1 MKKLTLILSI
11 VLTVALMA
19 GVGMGY
25 KFLSDAQPEI
35 LEPDDVVKHEIIV
48 DDEIKVYIGQ
58 KNYISPYLISNDGTV
73 ETARFDYA
81 SSCDS
86 ISVGFDG
93 LITIQAIPDEDVY
106 VNISERNT
114 GTSKRIKLNIIQS
127 LESVLGLIA
136 PDGDLIQ
143 GPQKL
148 VVGNTY
154 ALSVITEPNGLS
166 IENYCTVTTTDSSGA
181 LKEVFNISYDGD
193 KVLLTV
199 VGIGKGKIS
208 IRVVNDNNDEIHYS
222 NIEFESSMTD
232 ETLAN
237 KILQQ
242 SGKTLLSKGDLEQI
256 DSIVIDNS
264 ITDLGSLKALPNLST
279 VFIEGTDVLKFED
292 KQDTYWYRVP
302 ETLFYEYYSNEE
314 WSGYQSKLLPFDDD
328 LSGLYVVYHSEK
340 ATEVLFEKIHI
351 GYELNKY
358 ETTGYENTSWRD
370 LEGNV
375 ITNQDV
381 QSVTRNGIHVYAVWE
396 PIEYNIVYHIRDFS
410 ITATDTW
417 NYETNQTMRNMAS
430 FDETI
435 ERTGYRFSGWTDN
448 SGASIFSSNVK
459 YEAGESYTQLT
470 DIQGKTIHLYDL
482 WEPIEYTI
490 VFDTPEDSAAI
501 ADMTVSYS
509 KAYTLPVA
517 SRPGYKFVSWK
528 TETGDL
534 LLSGMNDKNLSTVDN
549 AEVVLTPVF
558 DQIQYKIVF
567 DLDGGLAP
575 LDENMVTGAEVTL
588 NYTQQYTLP
597 TLTKNGYT
605 GYSWVC
611 STNGKTYSSTETV
624 YKEFTTECTVTFK
637 AVWTA
642 AVYTINYDCVGGSYE
657 DQETLTSGRFWNDG
671 SSLITPAREGY
682 TFIGWFDE
690 EREFTYS
697 PEGTEWSDNLIHS
710 TDESGSTFNLK
721 AQWSPN
727 SYIVTLGPDGGSVTP
742 NTISVVFDSTYG
754 TLPTPSKTG
763 YTFVG
768 WYLSET
774 KINNTTK
781 VTTASDHTLTAHWS
795 ANQYTVSFDSAGGSS
810 CSSITV
816 TYGSTY
822 GSLPTPSHDNVSG
835 SGGYTTYSFAG
846 WYLNGVAVS
855 NGTTVSTPVDHT
867 LTASW
872 NSSWVS
878 TSSGGGG
885 GCLVEGT
892 LITLADGTKKPVEEL
907 KMDEEIIVFNHET
920 GQYQVGK
927 IWFIVHGELPRENRE
942 ILRLAFS
949 DGTEIEI
956 AHEHALF
963 DATLAKYVYLSPSN
977 AEAYVGHEFL
987 NFANNNGDFLV
998 GKVTL
1003 VDVEVAMK
1011 SVKVY
1016 SPISELHLNVIAN
1029 DMITA
1034 TTSLFNLNEMINAY
1048 AYDGNGKYIAEERIS
1063 DIQRYGEYS
1072 YEEFSEFFSENEYNA
1087 SPLRYLKV
1095 AVGKGLITREDIE
1108 ALIVACVSLGY
1119 MEAP

>member
-1 MKKLTLILSI
+1 MKKLTLILST
-11 VLTVALMA
+11 VLTVVLIA
-19 GVGMGY
+19 GIGIGY
-25 KFLSDAQPEI
+25 KFLSDAQS
-35 LEPDDVVKHEIIV
+35 DDVVKYEIIV
-48 DDEIKVYIGQ
+48 EDEIKVYIGQ
-58 KNYISPYLISNDGTV
+58 NNYISPYLISDDGMV
-73 ETARFDYA
+73 ETARFDYE
-81 SSCDS
+81 SSCDD
-86 ISVGFDG
+86 ISVEFDG
-93 LITIQAIPDEDVY
+93 LITIQSVPNEEVY
-106 VNISERNT
+106 IIITERNT
-114 GTSKRIKLNIIQS
+114 GISKRIKLNIIQS

-136 PDGDLIQ
+136 PDGDLIR

-148 VVGNTY
+148 VLGNTY

-166 IENYCTVTTTDSSGA
+166 IENYCTVTTTDGSGFS
-181 LKEVFNISYDGD
+181 KDVFDISYDGN

-222 NIEFESSMTD
+222 NIDFEASMTD
-232 ETLAN
+232 EALTN
-237 KILQQ
+237 KILRQL
-242 SGKTLLSKGDLEQI
+242 GKTMLSKDDLKQI
-256 DSIVIDNS
+256 VSIVIDNS
-264 ITDLGSLKALPNLST
+264 VADLGSLKALPNLST
-279 VFIEGTDVLKFED
+279 VFIEGTEVLNFEN
-292 KQDTYWYRVP
+292 KHDTCCYRVP
-302 ETLFYEYYSNEE
+302 EALFYKYYSNEM
-314 WSGYQSKLLPFDDD
+314 WSDYQAELVPFDDD
-328 LSGLYVVYHSEK
+328 LSGIYVIYHSEK

-358 ETTGYENTSWRD
+358 ETTGYENTGWSD
-370 LEGNV
+370 QEGNV
-375 ITNQDV
+375 ITNQDL
-381 QSVTRNGIHVYAVWE
+381 QSVTQNGIHVYAIWK
-396 PIEYNIVYHIRDFS
+396 PIEYNIVYHIRGLS
-410 ITATDTW
+410 KTETDSW
-417 NYETNQTMRNMAS
+417 NYETDQVLRNIDS

-435 ERTGYRFSGWTDN
+435 EHTGYRFSGWTTN
-448 SGASIFSSNVK
+448 SETSFSSPNVEYK
-459 YEAGESYTQLT
+459 VGESYTQLT

-482 WEPIEYTI
+482 WEHIKYTI
-490 VFDTPEDSAAI
+490 VFDTPEDTEAI
-501 ADMTVSYS
+501 ADMTASYIEDEDE
-509 KAYTLPVA
+509 YYWLPIA
-517 SRPGYKFVSWK
+517 SRPGYNFTYWK
-528 TETGDL
+528 SEKGDV
-534 LLSGMNDKNLSTVDN
+534 LLSGPNNKNLTTIDN
-549 AEVVLTPVF
+549 AEVVLTPIF
-558 DQIQYKIVF
+558 EEIRYTIKF

-575 LDENMVTGAEVTL
+575 FDGNMVTGAEVTL

-597 TLTKNGYT
+597 TLTKEGYT
-605 GYSWVC
+605 AYVWKC
-611 STNGKTYSSTETV
+611 STNGKTYSSTETI
-624 YKEFTTECTVTFK
+624 YKEFTTECIVTFK

-642 AVYTINYDCVGGSYE
+642 AVYTINYDCAGGSYN
-657 DQETLTSGRFWNDG
+657 DQEILTSGRFWNDA
-671 SSLITPAREGY
+671 SSLIIPTRVGY
-682 TFIGWFDE
+682 TFTGWIDE
-690 EREFTYS
+690 EREFTYIL
-697 PEGTEWSDNLIHS
+697 GGAEWSDNLIHS
-710 TDESGSTFNLK
+710 TDESGAIFNLK
-721 AQWSPN
+721 AQWTPN
-727 SYIVTLGPDGGSVTP
+727 TYIVTLGSDGGSVTP
-742 NTISVVFDSTYG
+742 NTVSVVFDSTYG
-754 TLPTPSKTG
+754 TLPTPNKTG

-768 WYLSET
+768 WYLGDT
-774 KINNTTK
+774 KINGTSK

-795 ANQYTVSFDSAGGSS
+795 ANQYTVSFDSAGGSP

-822 GSLPTPSHDNVSG
+822 SSLPIPSKGDVSG

-855 NGTTVSTPVDHT
+855 NGTTVSTAGDHT
-867 LTASW
+867 LIASW

-892 LITLADGTKKPVEEL
+892 LITLADGTKKPVEEI

-977 AEAYVGHEFL
+977 AEVYVGHEFL

-1108 ALIVACVSLGY
+1108 ALIVVCVSLGY
-1119 MEAP
+1119 MEAS

>member
-11 VLTVALMA
+11 VLTVVLMA
-19 GVGMGY
+19 GVGIGY
-25 KFLSDAQPEI
+25 KFLSDAQPET

-48 DDEIKVYIGQ
+48 DDEIKVYVGQ

-81 SSCDS
+81 SSCDA

-93 LITIQAIPDEDVY
+93 LITIQSIPDEDVY
-106 VNISERNT
+106 INISERNT

-136 PDGDLIQ
+136 PDGNLIQ

-148 VVGNTY
+148 VAGNTY
-154 ALSVITEPNGLS
+154 ALSVITEPNGMS

-181 LKEVFNISYDGD
+181 SKEVFNISYDGD

-208 IRVVNDNNDEIHYS
+208 VRVVNDNNDEIHYS

-256 DSIVIDNS
+256 NSIVIDDS
-264 ITDLGSLKALPNLST
+264 IVDLGGLKALSNLST
-279 VFIEGTDVLKFED
+279 VFIEGTEVLDFED

-302 ETLFYEYYSNEE
+302 EALFYDYYTNEM
-314 WSGYQSKLLPFDDD
+314 WSSYQSKLLPFDND
-328 LSGLYVVYHSEK
+328 LSGLYVVYHSDK
-340 ATEVLFEKIHI
+340 ATEVLFEKIHT

-358 ETTGYENTSWRD
+358 ETTGYENTGWSNQ
-370 LEGNV
+370 EGNV
-375 ITNQDV
+375 ISNQDL
-381 QSVTRNGIHVYAVWE
+381 QSVTQNGIHVYAIWE

-410 ITATDTW
+410 ITVTDTW
-417 NYETNQTMRNMAS
+417 NYETNQPMRNMAS

-459 YEAGESYTQLT
+459 YESGESYTQLT
-470 DIQGKTIHLYDL
+470 DVQGKTIHLYDL

-490 VFDTPEDSAAI
+490 VFDTPEDSVAI

-528 TETGDL
+528 TETGDV

-549 AEVVLTPVF
+549 AEVVLIPVF

-567 DLDGGLAP
+567 DLDGGFAP

-605 GYSWVC
+605 VYSWVC

-642 AVYTINYDCVGGSYE
+642 AVYTINYDCAGGSYE

-671 SSLITPAREGY
+671 SSLITPVREGY
-682 TFIGWFDE
+682 TFIGWLDE
-690 EREFTYS
+690 EREFTYIL
-697 PEGTEWSDNLIHS
+697 GGAEWSDNLIHS

-721 AQWSPN
+721 AQWAPN
-727 SYIVTLGPDGGSVTP
+727 TYIVTLGPDGGSVTP
-742 NTISVVFDSTYG
+742 NTVSVVFDSTYG

-768 WYLSET
+768 WYLGDT
-774 KINNTTK
+774 KINNTSK
-781 VTTASDHTLTAHWS
+781 VTTASNHTLTAHWS

-810 CSSITV
+810 CSAITV

-822 GSLPTPSHDNVSG
+822 GSLPTPSRDNASG

-846 WYLNGVAVS
+846 WYLNGSAIS
-855 NGTTVSTPVDHT
+855 NGTTVSTAENHT

-872 NSSWVS
+872 NSSWVD
-878 TSSGGGG
+878 TSDPGS
-885 GCLVEGT
+885 CLVKGT
-892 LITLADGTKKPVEEL
+892 LIMLPDGSYAKIETLSVGDSVLTFDHTSGKYVESQIAFTFYAYTEVKVISLQFSNGITL
-907 KMDEEIIVFNHET
+907 KMANGGHGVFD
-920 GQYQVGK
+920 
-927 IWFIVHGELPRENRE
+927 L
-942 ILRLAFS
+942 
-949 DGTEIEI
+949 
-956 AHEHALF
+956 
-963 DATLAKYVYLSPSN
+963 TLNKYVLITPDN
-977 AEAYVGHEFL
+977 VGEYVGHKFNHIAFVDGQEVQSAVELVSFEITTELVERYDIATANQL
-987 NFANNNGDFLV
+987 NHIAEGILACSDTLV
-998 GKVTL
+998 GFC
-1003 VDVEVAMK
+1003 
-1011 SVKVY
+1011 
-1016 SPISELHLNVIAN
+1016 NVFEFN
-1029 DMITA
+1029 DDIT
-1034 TTSLFNLNEMINAY
+1034 
-1048 AYDGNGKYIAEERIS
+1048 YDEEQMNI
-1063 DIQRYGEYS
+1063 DIQKYGLYTYEEWS
-1072 YEEFSEFFSENEYNA
+1072 EFVTYEEF
-1087 SPLRYLKV
+1087 V
-1095 AVGKGLITREDIE
+1095 AFNGGYFKIAIEKGLMTESDLMNLITDLRTTWE
-1108 ALIVACVSLGY
+1108 
-1119 MEAP
+1119 

>member
-1 MKKLTLILSI
+1 MKKITLILSI
-11 VLTVALMA
+11 VLTVVLMA
-19 GVGMGY
+19 GVGIGY
-25 KFLSDAQPEI
+25 KLLSDAQLETTEPE
-35 LEPDDVVKHEIIV
+35 DTVKHEIIV
-48 DDEIKVYIGQ
+48 DDEIKVYVGQ

-73 ETARFDYA
+73 ETARFDYT
-81 SSCDS
+81 SSCDA

-93 LITIQAIPDEDVY
+93 LITIQSIPDEDVFIK
-106 VNISERNT
+106 ISERNT

-136 PDGDLIQ
+136 PDGNLIQ

-166 IENYCTVTTTDSSGA
+166 IENYCAVTTTDSSGA
-181 LKEVFNISYDGD
+181 VKEVFNISYDGD

-199 VGIGKGKIS
+199 VGIGQGRIS

-264 ITDLGSLKALPNLST
+264 IADLGSLKALPNLST
-279 VFIEGTDVLKFED
+279 VFIEGTEVLNFED

-302 ETLFYEYYSNEE
+302 ETLFYEYYSNEA
-314 WSGYQSKLLPFDDD
+314 WSSYRSKILPFDDD
-328 LSGLYVVYHSEK
+328 LTGLYVVYHSDK
-340 ATEVLFEKIHI
+340 ATEVLFEKIHAA
-351 GYELNKY
+351 YELNKY
-358 ETTGYENTSWRD
+358 ETTGYENTGWSD
-370 LEGNV
+370 QEGNV
-375 ITNQDV
+375 ITNQDI

-417 NYETNQTMRNMAS
+417 NYETNQAMRNMAS
-430 FDETI
+430 FNETI

-528 TETGDL
+528 TETGEF

-567 DLDGGLAP
+567 DLDGGFAP

-605 GYSWVC
+605 VYSWVC

-642 AVYTINYDCVGGSYE
+642 AVYTINYDCAGGSFE

-671 SSLITPAREGY
+671 SSLITPARKGY
-682 TFIGWFDE
+682 TFVGWLDE
-690 EREFTYS
+690 EREFTYVLGG
-697 PEGTEWSDNLIHS
+697 PEWSDNLIHS

-721 AQWSPN
+721 AQWSPDT
-727 SYIVTLGPDGGSVTP
+727 YVVTLAPDGGSVTP
-742 NTISVVFDSTYG
+742 NTVSVVFDSTYG

-768 WYLSET
+768 WYLGDA
-774 KINNTTK
+774 KINNTSK
-781 VTTASDHTLTAHWS
+781 VTTASVHTLTAHWS

-810 CSSITV
+810 CSAITV

-822 GSLPTPSHDNVSG
+822 SSLPTPSRSDVSG

-855 NGTTVSTPVDHT
+855 NGTTVSTAGDHT

-872 NSSWVS
+872 NSSWVDTD
-878 TSSGGGG
+878 TS
-885 GCLVEGT
+885 CLVKGT
-892 LITLADGTKKPVEEL
+892 LIMLPDGSYAKIETLS
-907 KMDEEIIVFNHET
+907 
-920 GQYQVGK
+920 VGDS
-927 IWFIVHGELPRENRE
+927 VL
-942 ILRLAFS
+942 
-949 DGTEIEI
+949 T
-956 AHEHALF
+956 F
-963 DATLAKYVYLSPSN
+963 DHVSGKYVESQIAFTFYAYAEVKVISLQFSN
-977 AEAYVGHEFL
+977 GVTLNMANGGHGVFDLTLNEYVLITTDNVGEYVGHKFNHIAFVDGQEVETAVELVSYEITTELIERYDIATANQL
-987 NFANNNGDFLV
+987 NHIAEGILACSDTLV
-998 GKVTL
+998 GFC
-1003 VDVEVAMK
+1003 
-1011 SVKVY
+1011 
-1016 SPISELHLNVIAN
+1016 NVFEFDEDLI
-1029 DMITA
+1029 
-1034 TTSLFNLNEMINAY
+1034 
-1048 AYDGNGKYIAEERIS
+1048 YDEEQMFI
-1063 DIQRYGEYS
+1063 DIQKYGLYTYEEWS
-1072 YEEFSEFFSENEYNA
+1072 EFVTYEEF
-1087 SPLRYLKV
+1087 V
-1095 AVGKGLITREDIE
+1095 AFNGGYFKIAIEKGLMTESDLLNLITDLRTMWE
-1108 ALIVACVSLGY
+1108 
-1119 MEAP
+1119 